1 MKMKF
6 KSDSGYALGLVL
18 IFVLGVGSVLG
29 SVMMVT
35 QLSADSQ
42 GRGVDQLTSA
52 NSTSAAT
59 ADVLKVYTEA
69 ASENYALE
77 MAQGAPN
84 CGLPEHV
91 DKTTVTCQVVV
102 SSDSTQAQVN
112 KVFFKSANGKVTE
125 RDFTVS
131 QNSSN
136 GSQHVSQ
143 SRK

>member
-1 MKMKF
+1 MKKLF

-29 SVMMVT
+29 SVLMVT

-52 NSTSAAT
+52 NNTSSAT

-69 ASENYALE
+69 ASENYAVQ

-84 CGLPEHV
+84 CGLPDHV

-102 SSDSTQAQVN
+102 SSDPQQSQVN
-112 KVFFKSANGKVTE
+112 RVFFKSENGKVIE
-125 RDFTVS
+125 RDFLVT
-131 QNSSN
+131 QNTSN